1 MRGVLVV
8 DYSLLNVNIRSIMG
22 QHAYIAIDLGAES
35 GRAILGSLQDD
46 RLRVEEKARFANE
59 TLKVG
64 GHFHWDVDG
73 LFSNIKS
80 GMRSCARAEI
90 RPESVAVDTWGV
102 DFGLL
107 GEDGALLDRPFAYR
121 DHRTDGMMERFFD
134 IVPRQR
140 VYDLTGIQFMQLN
153 SLFQLYASILEDPQL
168 FKRATRLLFM
178 PDIFNYLLTGE
189 TKSEFTIATTSQMF
203 NPRTV
208 NWDSELLSAL
218 GVPRSV
224 MQDIVQPGTSFGSL
238 KQSIAEETHLEGIG
252 VMAVASHDTGSAIA
266 AIPAQGKDWAYISSG
281 TWSLMGVEI
290 GIPIITEDA
299 LDANF
304 TNEGGV
310 EGTFRFLKNIMG
322 LWLLQQCRR
331 EWSASAQYS
340 YDDLM
345 RLTDDAEP
353 FHSLIDPDYSDFF
366 NPPSMQGSIRVYC
379 GNTGQSAPEKPAE
392 FVRCI
397 LESLALKYRATLEQL
412 RQLTGRRISTVHIIG
427 GGSQNRL
434 LCQYAANAMGVPVIA
449 GPVEATAIGNI
460 LMQAHAL
467 GHVGS
472 LAEIRTI
479 VGQSFHPVRYEPRDQ
494 TVWNSAYDRFTTLT
508 SMNQ

>member
-1 MRGVLVV
+1 M
-8 DYSLLNVNIRSIMG
+8 S
-22 QHAYIAIDLGAES
+22 QHAYIAVDLGAES

-46 RLRVEEKARFANE
+46 RLRIEEKVRFANE
-59 TLKVG
+59 TQKIG
-64 GHFHWDVDG
+64 GHFYWDIEG
-73 LFSNIKS
+73 IFSNIKN
-80 GMRSCARAEI
+80 GMRSCSRDEI
-90 RPESVAVDTWGV
+90 RPESAAVDTWGV

-107 GEDGALLDRPFAYR
+107 GRDGALLDRPYSYR

-134 IVPRQR
+134 IVPRKR

-153 SLFQLYASILEDPQL
+153 SLFQLYASVFEDPGL

-189 TKSEFTIATTSQMF
+189 TKSEFTIATTSQLF
-203 NPRTV
+203 SPRTMD
-208 NWDSELLSAL
+208 WETELLSAL

-224 MQDIVQPGTSFGSL
+224 MQEIVQPGTLLGSL
-238 KQSIAEETHLEGIG
+238 KQSVVDETHLEGIG
-252 VMAVASHDTGSAIA
+252 VTAVASHDTGSAIA
-266 AIPAQGKDWAYISSG
+266 AIPALGEDWAYISSG

-290 GIPIITEDA
+290 GVPIITEDA
-299 LDANF
+299 LKANF

-322 LWLLQQCRR
+322 LWLLQQCRK
-331 EWSASAQYS
+331 EWSSLAQYS

-345 RLTDDAEP
+345 RLTDDEKP
-353 FHSLIDPDYSDFF
+353 FRSMIDPDDSDFF
-366 NPPSMQGSIRVYC
+366 NPSSMQESIRLYC
-379 GNTGQSAPEKPAE
+379 GKTGQSGPKKPTE

-412 RQLTGRRISTVHIIG
+412 RQLTGRRITGVHVIG

-434 LCQYAANAMGVPVIA
+434 LCQYAANAMGIPVIA

-460 LMQAHAL
+460 MMQAHAL

-479 VGQSFHPVRYEPRDQ
+479 VRQSFQPVRYEPKDQ
-494 TVWNSAYDRFTTLT
+494 DVWNSAYERFSTLT
-508 SMNQ
+508 AESMNARRE

>member
-1 MRGVLVV
+1 M
-8 DYSLLNVNIRSIMG
+8 S
-22 QHAYIAIDLGAES
+22 QHAYIAVDLGAES
-35 GRAILGSLQDD
+35 GRAILGSLQDN
-46 RLRVEEKARFANE
+46 RLRIEEKARFANE
-59 TLKVG
+59 TLKIG
-64 GHFHWDVDG
+64 GHFHWDIDG
-73 LFSNIKS
+73 LFTNIKN
-80 GMRSCARAEI
+80 GLRSCSQVEI
-90 RPESVAVDTWGV
+90 RPESVGVDTWGV

-107 GEDGALLDRPFAYR
+107 GGDGSLLDRPFAYR
-121 DHRTDGMMERFFD
+121 DHRTDGMMERFFE

-153 SLFQLYASILEDPQL
+153 SLFQLYASVLEDPGL
-168 FKRATRLLFM
+168 FRRATRLLFM

-203 NPRTV
+203 NPRTAD
-208 NWDSELLSAL
+208 WDSELLSAL
-218 GVPRSV
+218 SVPRSV
-224 MQDIVQPGTSFGSL
+224 MQDIVQPGTPLGSL
-238 KQSIAEETHLEGIG
+238 RQSVAEETHLEGIG
-252 VMAVASHDTGSAIA
+252 VTAVASHDTGSAIA
-266 AIPAQGKDWAYISSG
+266 AIPAQGDDWAYISSG

-290 GIPIITEDA
+290 GIPIISDDG
-299 LDANF
+299 LNANF

-322 LWLLQQCRR
+322 LWLLQQCRK
-331 EWSASAQYS
+331 EWSSSMQYS

-345 RLTDDAEP
+345 RLADEAKP
-353 FHSLIDPDYSDFF
+353 FRSMVDPDNSDFF
-366 NPPSMQGSIRVYC
+366 NPPSMQESIRAYC
-379 GNTGQSAPEKPAE
+379 GKTGQSAPEKPAE

-412 RQLTGRRISTVHIIG
+412 RQLTGRRIGRVHIIG

-460 LMQAHAL
+460 MMQAHAL

-479 VGQSFHPVRYEPRDQ
+479 VGQSFQPVNYEPKDQ
-494 TVWNSAYDRFTTLT
+494 AVWSSAFERFSTIT
-508 SMNQ
+508 SMHL